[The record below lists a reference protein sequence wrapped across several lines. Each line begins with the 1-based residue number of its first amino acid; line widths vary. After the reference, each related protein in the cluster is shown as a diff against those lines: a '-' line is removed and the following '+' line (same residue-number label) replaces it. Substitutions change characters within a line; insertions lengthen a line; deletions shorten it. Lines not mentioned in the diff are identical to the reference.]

1 MPSQTQTVEI
11 TMADHGHGHA
21 LFDEAIENVQNTISA
36 KDRSTFRHHAD
47 VSSLIEGLRSLADVP
62 SKDQRRVV
70 ACSRK
75 FTLFARSFSPYFD
88 VLKDLDQV
96 RPDWLGWF
104 WGMLQL
110 VFKAASKYAIFL
122 EKVAQLL
129 ESIAHVLP
137 VYRQIYQSCKAQYQ
151 SNNHDGRLVVLMS
164 YVYADLMQFC
174 LDVYRMF
181 SRCSQGGKLR
191 HLRLSSTP
199 IIWRPLDSRF
209 AQLEQRLW
217 RHKKWFE
224 SETASQNHDHDQVS
238 QNRREYVGF
247 LAAQAEK
254 IELGEGEEH
263 RMARR
268 LRRIDKVKN
277 WLSNCCA
284 YQDVYEHRIRERH
297 PNTSSWFLNSTKYSK
312 WKNAPFNETLA
323 NDTDELEQTWHD
335 RVLFVQAKPGFGKTF
350 ISTSVIDDLSAK
362 AEDLNI
368 SDDPPSTAYFHFNAA
383 HIYCTH
389 SNDAFRALAYQ
400 LVHAHRHDRPTLDAL
415 SLLIRKAS
423 NKEKASSDDVVA
435 VLSLL
440 LRQHSTFLVID
451 GVDECNDVETF
462 LTLLPEVCR
471 KSDTRAILF
480 SRPSIEIPLEYQKW
494 ASDSPHIVSLSE
506 EDNVADIEACVTES
520 LNRMADQGFF
530 GISMDRTLIQN
541 VARKSDGTFLWASL
555 LLKLLQSPV
564 LSPNERRVA
573 LEQAQYLEGVEAL
586 YHNIFSILDQQP
598 QNEKQTSADAFCWL
612 SSSIN
617 RLCIPAFQ
625 TALATGPG
633 KSIKESQDICEFT
646 DSITRLT
653 CGLIEVTDCSII
665 FSHSSVKEFLQS
677 PKFVDSDF
685 GLYDSSKVHARLAT
699 RCLTF
704 LAHNIPKRP
713 LQRLQPY
720 IRPAT
725 TSPNAQSSGL
735 SMRTSRSGDS
745 GYKSM
750 SSSSDTE
757 TPHMHPHAPPNAAAA
772 TTAPPFDA
780 QLPFLRYAALCW
792 PIHLSKALACT
803 SASASTPHTPWL
815 VPLSHFLTDRPALTA
830 WVEASWRYS
839 LPPNVSRLVPLLSEL
854 KAAVPPATVEGREL
868 RWVVNGL
875 RELGERLRELREWGV
890 TVGGNPSLVWQW
902 DQRLGMG
909 EGERYWPVWD
919 ERAGAIRA

>member
-1 MPSQTQTVEI
+1 MSWSKPGMIECSSFKVRSEFFFWKNLHFKNFSCLYSRKQT
-11 TMADHGHGHA
+11 
-21 LFDEAIENVQNTISA
+21 LAISRILASMSKMHLGIQ
-36 KDRSTFRHHAD
+36 RTFR
-47 VSSLIEGLRSLADVP
+47 IPFPGLT
-62 SKDQRRVV
+62 K
-70 ACSRK
+70 
-75 FTLFARSFSPYFD
+75 
-88 VLKDLDQV
+88 
-96 RPDWLGWF
+96 
-104 WGMLQL
+104 
-110 VFKAASKYAIFL
+110 L
-122 EKVAQLL
+122 E
-129 ESIAHVLP
+129 
-137 VYRQIYQSCKAQYQ
+137 
-151 SNNHDGRLVVLMS
+151 
-164 YVYADLMQFC
+164 
-174 LDVYRMF
+174 
-181 SRCSQGGKLR
+181 
-191 HLRLSSTP
+191 
-199 IIWRPLDSRF
+199 W
-209 AQLEQRLW
+209 
-217 RHKKWFE
+217 
-224 SETASQNHDHDQVS
+224 TAS
-238 QNRREYVGF
+238 
-247 LAAQAEK
+247 
-254 IELGEGEEH
+254 I
-263 RMARR
+263 R
-268 LRRIDKVKN
+268 LRESQETVLASCPKLYALCSLHPPK
-277 WLSNCCA
+277 SFKCA
-284 YQDVYEHRIRERH
+284 IQVATQGMKRTKFYSD
-297 PNTSSWFLNSTKYSK
+297 SWFFLLLWFFIADSSI
-312 WKNAPFNETLA
+312 
-323 NDTDELEQTWHD
+323 
-335 RVLFVQAKPGFGKTF
+335 AKPGFGKTF
-350 ISTSVIDDLSAK
+350 ISTSVIDDLRAE

-451 GVDECNDVETF
+451 GVDECSDVETF

-633 KSIKESQDICEFT
+633 KFIKESQDICEFT

-677 PKFVDSDF
+677 PKFADSDF

-704 LAHNIPKRP
+704 LAHDIPKRP

-772 TTAPPFDA
+772 ATAPPFDA
-780 QLPFLRYAALCW
+780 QLPLLRYAALCW

-803 SASASTPHTPWL
+803 SASVSIPHTPWL
-815 VPLSHFLTDRPALTA
+815 APLSHFLTDRPALTA
-830 WVEASWRYS
+830 WVEASWR
-839 LPPNVSRLVPLLSEL
+839 
-854 KAAVPPATVEGREL
+854 
-868 RWVVNGL
+868 
-875 RELGERLRELREWGV
+875 
-890 TVGGNPSLVWQW
+890 
-902 DQRLGMG
+902 
-909 EGERYWPVWD
+909 
-919 ERAGAIRA
+919 